1 MAALAAI
8 LLPSSM
14 PAQITFQRTY
24 GGPGADEGWSVEQTL
39 DGGYIVAGDT
49 DCYGLGHADVYLLK
63 TDDRGVPQWTKIYGG
78 NDDDGGLSVRQTTD
92 GGYIVAG
99 YTYSYGAGEDDVYLI
114 RTDAGGNALWTKTF
128 GGTYADAG
136 TSVQQTTDS
145 GFIVAGFT
153 TSFGAEWEN
162 AYLIK
167 TNALG
172 DTQWTRMF
180 AGMNWDGT
188 TVQQT
193 ADSGFIVA
201 GHTDNACLIKTDA
214 AGDSQWTRV
223 FGGRRDSYGQSV
235 RQTTDY
241 GFIVTGEGI
250 SDSGDLDAYLIKT
263 DALGDTQ
270 WTRTYGGPADDLGRS
285 VRQTADGGFIFAGST
300 RSFGAGCS
308 DVYLV
313 KTDAN
318 GAAVWARTFGG
329 ANYDWSHS
337 AQQTSDGG
345 YIVSGTTLSFGAGSA
360 NIYLIKTDSL
370 GNVAVT
376 EPKVSPTRAPALS
389 LTCEPNPCRGA
400 TRIGLKPQA
409 SSSKPLTLNVYDAGG
424 RDVRTLTV
432 NRTPCTVWD
441 GKDELGQPLPSG
453 TYFLRLDAGSQHATT
468 RLVLQR

>member
-1 MAALAAI
+1 
-8 LLPSSM
+8 
-14 PAQITFQRTY
+14 
-24 GGPGADEGWSVEQTL
+24 
-39 DGGYIVAGDT
+39 
-49 DCYGLGHADVYLLK
+49 
-63 TDDRGVPQWTKIYGG
+63 
-78 NDDDGGLSVRQTTD
+78 
-92 GGYIVAG
+92 
-99 YTYSYGAGEDDVYLI
+99 
-114 RTDAGGNALWTKTF
+114 
-128 GGTYADAG
+128 
-136 TSVQQTTDS
+136 
-145 GFIVAGFT
+145 
-153 TSFGAEWEN
+153 
-162 AYLIK
+162 
-167 TNALG
+167 
-172 DTQWTRMF
+172 MF